1 VLLPL
6 VIALDT
12 TFGRDGAGGISASTE
27 NGTQTGHGGDT
38 ARVTRSEPFVG
49 RAGAVADLR
58 AWLAAAAGGTG
69 ALVLVGGPAGIG
81 KTRLAETVTD
91 GSAVW
96 GRCVD
101 DPGAPPLWPW
111 RRVLQAL
118 PDVGAAVSRALAD
131 LDDHD
136 GTDLVAARFRFVA
149 VAADALIAAAGP
161 AGLVVVLED
170 VHWADEA
177 SLRLLR
183 HLAGELR
190 RSRLAVVA
198 TYRDTGSGGP
208 LFEALPGLLGRP
220 GTESLR
226 LGPLTEPDVR
236 AYLAEI
242 GRAAADVRDALRRS
256 GGNPLYLK
264 AVARSSATGG
274 GAAELRHLVRTTV
287 SELDAGTREL
297 VAIASVLGEEVDAH
311 VVAEVAGQ
319 PVAEVVTALDRAV
332 RAGVLLP
339 AVAGSRRFAHAVVR
353 DGIYADLDQGVRED
367 LHART
372 AVALE
377 HRADPAPAG
386 VVAGHWLRSAA
397 TPDALVRAAD
407 RAEAAARDATRSLA
421 FTEAARFLALALD
434 CRRRAGERAGLA
446 GLLVELATAEY
457 RAGRFGLGF
466 DHAREAAGLTSDP
479 ALVVA
484 AALVVR
490 DIAAPDLLPGMA
502 QLTASALATIGPDA
516 DPRVM
521 AKLLAQS
528 ASIAADCG
536 KTAEAVKTADEAL
549 ALAELSGDPEAQ
561 VDAVRAR
568 LKIRPMELP
577 LAERLRL
584 GALAVSLGGTGRP
597 LVALWGHKWRVDAAF
612 EVGTI
617 AVADAELSAIS
628 ALAATTRLPLVR
640 WHELRLRASV
650 AAYRGAFAEARELN
664 RLASELAVAE
674 LDEDRSTAG
683 LSFAFELQLAL
694 VTGDPGEL
702 SEGYEE
708 LLAIAPPLPITI
720 VSRPLCALVAG
731 RRDEAQAGYDAL
743 RPRLRDPDFIG
754 HSPGIGPHLVPL
766 LEEFGDLETAAWLA
780 EYLAGEPP
788 FGSGG
793 VGTFCGDCSSSF
805 SARLAALLERHDEA
819 VRLFEEAIAWDA
831 RLGARPYVVHNRVRL
846 AAELVTLGDLPRA
859 ETLARQAAGEARRLG
874 MPGWLRDATALLE
887 RARLA
892 ADPLTGREREIA
904 ALVAGALSNRQIA
917 HRLVLSER
925 TVESHV
931 RSVLAKLG
939 LANRTE
945 VAAWAHRRGLT
956 PG

>member
-1 VLLPL
+1 M
-6 VIALDT
+6 
-12 TFGRDGAGGISASTE
+12 
-27 NGTQTGHGGDT
+27 
-38 ARVTRSEPFVG
+38 TRSEPFVG
-49 RAGAVADLR
+49 RAGAAAELR

-81 KTRLAETVTD
+81 KSRLVEAVTD
-91 GSAVW
+91 REAVW

-118 PDVGAAVSRALAD
+118 PEAGAQVSRALAD

-136 GTDLVAARFRFVA
+136 GADLVAARFRFVA
-149 VAADALIAAAGP
+149 VAADALVAAAGP

-183 HLAGELR
+183 HLAGEIR

-198 TYRDTGSGGP
+198 TYRDNGSAGP
-208 LFEALPGLLGRP
+208 LFEALPDLLGRP

-226 LGPLTEPDVR
+226 LAPLTEPDVR
-236 AYLAEI
+236 AYLAEV
-242 GRAAADVRDALRRS
+242 GRAAVDARDALRRS

-274 GAAELRHLVRTTV
+274 GGEAELRHLVRTTV
-287 SELDAGTREL
+287 AGLDDGAREL
-297 VAIASVLGEEVDAH
+297 LAIASVLGEEVDAH

-319 PVAEVVTALDRAV
+319 PAGDVVPALDRAV

-339 AVAGSRRFAHAVVR
+339 AEAGSRRFAHAVVR

-372 AVALE
+372 AAALE
-377 HRADPAPAG
+377 HRAEPG

-397 TPDALVRAAD
+397 TPDALARAAGW
-407 RAEAAARDATRSLA
+407 AEAAARDATRALA
-421 FTEAARFLALALD
+421 FTEAARFLSLALD
-434 CRRRAGERAGLA
+434 CRRRAGHHDGLA
-446 GLLVELATAEY
+446 ALLVDLATAEY
-457 RAGRFGLGF
+457 RAGRFARGF
-466 DHAREAAGLTSDP
+466 GHAREAAELTSDP
-479 ALVVA
+479 ALAAA

-490 DIAAPDLLPGMA
+490 DTSAPDLLPGMA
-502 QLTASALATIGPDA
+502 ELTASALAGLGPDA
-516 DPRVM
+516 DRAVR

-528 ASIAADCG
+528 AAVAADYG
-536 KTAEAVKTADEAL
+536 RATEAVATADEAM
-549 ALAELSGDPEAQ
+549 ALAELSGDQEARL
-561 VDAVRAR
+561 DAVRAR
-568 LKIRPMELP
+568 LKIRPTELP

-584 GALAVSLGGTGRP
+584 GALAVALGGTGRP
-597 LVALWGHKWRVDAAF
+597 LVALWGHKWRLDAAF
-612 EVGTI
+612 EVGT
-617 AVADAELSAIS
+617 VPVVDAELTAIS

-650 AAYRGAFAEARELN
+650 AAYRGAFDEARAQN
-664 RLASELAVAE
+664 RLASELAAAE
-674 LDEDRSTAG
+674 LAEDRSAAG
-683 LSFAFELQLAL
+683 MSFAFAQQLAEVL
-694 VTGDPGEL
+694 GDPAEL
-702 SEGYEE
+702 LAGYEE

-720 VSRPLCALVAG
+720 VSRPLCALLDG
-731 RRDEAQAGYDAL
+731 RRDEARAGYDAL

-754 HSPGIGPHLVPL
+754 QSPGIGPNLLPL
-766 LEEFGDLETAAWLA
+766 LEAFEDVETAEWLA
-780 EYLAGEPP
+780 KQLADAPP
-788 FGSGG
+788 VGSAGA
-793 VGTFCGDCSSSF
+793 GTFCSDCSSSW
-805 SARLAALLERHDEA
+805 SARLAALLGRPDEA
-819 VRLFEEAIAWDA
+819 VPLFEAAIAWDA

-846 AAELVTLGDLPRA
+846 AAELVVLGDLPRA
-859 ETLARQAAGEARRLG
+859 ETLARQAAEEARRLG
-874 MPGWLRDATALLE
+874 MPGWLRRATELLD
-887 RARLA
+887 RARTA

-956 PG
+956 AG

>member
-1 VLLPL
+1 M
-6 VIALDT
+6 
-12 TFGRDGAGGISASTE
+12 
-27 NGTQTGHGGDT
+27 
-38 ARVTRSEPFVG
+38 TRSEPFVG
-49 RAGAVADLR
+49 RAGAAAGLR
-58 AWLAAAAGGTG
+58 AWLAAAAAGSG

-81 KTRLAETVTD
+81 KTRLVETVTD
-91 GSAVW
+91 RAAVW

-118 PDVGAAVSRALAD
+118 PEVSRALAA

-149 VAADALIAAAGP
+149 LAADALVAAAEP

-170 VHWADEA
+170 LHWADEA

-190 RSRLAVVA
+190 RSRLAVLA
-198 TYRDTGSGGP
+198 TYRDTDSAGP
-208 LFEALPGLLGRP
+208 LFEALPDLLGRP

-226 LGPLTEPDVR
+226 LEPLTEPDVR
-236 AYLAEI
+236 AYLAEA
-242 GRAAADVRDALRRS
+242 GRAEVDVRDALRRS

-274 GAAELRHLVRTTV
+274 GADELRHLVRTTV
-287 SELDAGTREL
+287 SGLDPSTRDL
-297 VAIASVLGEEVDAH
+297 LAIASVLGEEVDAH

-319 PVAEVVTALDRAV
+319 PAADVVAALDRAV
-332 RAGVLLP
+332 RAGVLLS
-339 AVAGSRRFAHAVVR
+339 ADAGSRRFAHAVVR
-353 DGIYADLDQGVRED
+353 DGIYADLDQGVREE

-372 AVALE
+372 AAALE
-377 HRADPAPAG
+377 RRPDPALAG
-386 VVAGHWLRSAA
+386 VVAGHWLRAA
-397 TPDALVRAAD
+397 VTPDALDRAAGW
-407 RAEAAARDATRSLA
+407 AEAAARDATRSLA

-434 CRRRAGERAGLA
+434 CRRRAGRDGLA
-446 GLLVELATAEY
+446 ALLVELATAEY
-457 RAGRFGLGF
+457 RAGRFAGGF
-466 DHAREAAGLTSDP
+466 EHAREAAGLTTDP

-490 DIAAPDLLPGMA
+490 DTAAPDLLPGMA
-502 QLTASALATIGPDA
+502 ELTAAALAAIGPDA
-516 DPRVM
+516 DPAVR

-528 ASIAADCG
+528 ASVAADSG
-536 KTAEAVKTADEAL
+536 KTAEAVKIADEAL
-549 ALAELSGDPEAQ
+549 DLAELSGDPEARI
-561 VDAVRAR
+561 DAVRAR
-568 LKIRPMELP
+568 LKIRPTELA

-612 EVGTI
+612 EIGTI
-617 AVADAELSAIS
+617 PVVDAELGAIS

-650 AAYRGAFAEARELN
+650 TAYRGAFADARALN
-664 RLASELAVAE
+664 RLADEVAMAELA
-674 LDEDRSTAG
+674 EDRSALG
-683 LSFAFELQLAL
+683 LSFAFALQLAL
-694 VTGDPGEL
+694 VVGDPAEL
-702 SEGYEE
+702 PEGYEE

-720 VSRPLCALVAG
+720 ISRPLTALVAG

-754 HSPGIGPHLVPL
+754 HSPGIGPNLVPL
-766 LEEFGDLETAAWLA
+766 LEAFGDIDTAAWLA
-780 EYLAGEPP
+780 EQLADTPP
-788 FGSGG
+788 RGPGD
-793 VGTFCGDCSSSF
+793 VGTFCSDCSSNW
-805 SARLAALLERHDEA
+805 SARLAALLGRHDDA
-819 VRLFEEAIAWDA
+819 VRLFEEAIAWNA
-831 RLGARPYVVHNRVRL
+831 RLGARPYVVHNRVHL
-846 AAELVTLGDLPRA
+846 ATELATGDPERA
-859 ETLARQAAGEARRLG
+859 ETLARQAADEARRLG
-874 MPGWLRDATALLE
+874 MPGWLRDATAVLD
-887 RARLA
+887 RVRRA

-904 ALVAGALSNRQIA
+904 TLVADALSNRQIA

-956 PG
+956 PR